1 MTPVRQAAVA
11 GRFYPGHRQTLQTQV
26 DTLLAEAG
34 ASTTPA
40 APKLLIVPHAG
51 YIYSGAIAARA
62 YAELAGRAG
71 PIERVLLLGPAH
83 GAPVAA
89 LAAPSVQA
97 FETPLG
103 RVPLDRVALQALA
116 ALPQVVVDDRAHAV
130 EHSLEVQLPFL
141 QRVLGEGFTLVPLA
155 VGGASAGQVAEVL
168 ELLWGGA
175 ETLIVISTDLSHY
188 HPYAQAQALDRS
200 TVERIVAGAT
210 DLDTA
215 QACGA
220 HALNGA
226 LLALA
231 RRGLQPQLL
240 DLRNSGD
247 TAGDRQRVV
256 GYAALL
262 ATDAATHQLPPPDE
276 HEPALA
282 PALLACARNAI
293 AAAFDLPCEPEPS
306 HPALARPG
314 ACFVTLEDAQRQL
327 LGCIGNTETTDTLAR
342 QLRRHARAAAFDDP
356 RFAPLKAGD
365 VAGLRI
371 EVSLL
376 SPSRPQPRAASFAD
390 AAAALTPGVDG
401 VTLRWPRGRA
411 TLLPQVWHALPAPED
426 FLLALMN
433 KAGLPCR
440 DRHEAARAW
449 RDDITL
455 QTYTARICSGPGPA
469 AEVEAPR

>member
-1 MTPVRQAAVA
+1 MTPVRHAAVA
-11 GRFYPGHRQTLQTQV
+11 GRFYPGHRQALQTQV
-26 DTLLAEAG
+26 DALLAEAG
-34 ASTTPA
+34 GSAAST

-51 YIYSGAIAARA
+51 YVYSGAIAARA

-71 PIERVLLLGPAH
+71 PIRRVLLLGPAH
-83 GAPVAA
+83 GVPVAG

-103 RVPLDRVALQALA
+103 RVPLDSAALQALA
-116 ALPQVVVDDRAHAV
+116 ELPQVTVDDHAHAF

-155 VGGASAGQVAEVL
+155 VGGASADQVAEVL
-168 ELLWGGA
+168 ERLWGGD
-175 ETLIVISTDLSHY
+175 ETLIVISTDLSHD

-210 DLDTA
+210 DLDTS

-226 LLALA
+226 LLALE
-231 RRGLQPQLL
+231 RRGLRPQLL

-247 TAGDRQRVV
+247 TAGDRDRVV
-256 GYAALL
+256 GYAALR
-262 ATDAATHQLPPPDE
+262 ADAAATRQPPSADE

-293 AAAFDLPCEPEPS
+293 ATAFELPCEPEPC

-314 ACFVTLEDAQRQL
+314 ACFVTLKDAQGQL
-327 LGCIGNTETTDTLAR
+327 LGCIGNTEATGTLTQ

-356 RFAPLKAGD
+356 RFAPLRARELG
-365 VAGLRI
+365 GLQI
-371 EVSLL
+371 EISLL
-376 SPSRPQPRAASFAD
+376 GPGRTLPHATSFAD
-390 AAAALTPGVDG
+390 AAAALAPGVDG
-401 VTLRWPRGRA
+401 VTLRWSRGRA
-411 TLLPQVWHALPAPED
+411 TLLPQVWHALPAPQD
-426 FLLALMN
+426 FLVALMN

-440 DRHEAARAW
+440 DRQEAARAW